1 MTFLTDLQA
10 TVCSVARSKSV
21 PMRSACLFAA
31 GLVGASGLLV
41 GCTASSEEVRP
52 NPDELF
58 FPTGAAVSPDD
69 SILFVANAN
78 SELRFDSGSVGV
90 VDLESVDVVSR
101 DWMLNGTVPDGCGPD
116 PDHAET
122 LVCSEEAFM
131 LASAAARIG
140 NFATDIAVQ
149 DMGDGALRL
158 IVPTRGDP
166 SVAWLDWDGAQL
178 SCGSGQGFA
187 QCDEPHRLQF
197 VHDDPELSG
206 LPDEPFDAFAD
217 SAGQFAIV
225 THLTTGAVT
234 LIDSPI
240 GGAARVSDVLTGF
253 FSADPSTGLRG
264 ATGVAG
270 RTPTA
275 ADDIIYVASRTEDR
289 IQTFTVGRPVNNAD
303 PYLLPGNFFFLNLV
317 GANSGGSS
325 DSRSLA
331 FSASGDRL
339 YIVNRRPPTLQVF
352 DTSLTEAGVPRNM
365 GIGATDICR
374 QASTLSVLG
383 DGDNERAYVTCF
395 QDGQLYI
402 VDPRGLS
409 MVEDII
415 SIGRGPY
422 AVATAPS
429 RKKVYVTNYLEDTIA
444 VVDVAPDS
452 IFHNRGVLRIGEV
465 RPL

>member
-1 MTFLTDLQA
+1 MTFLTPRQA
-10 TVCSVARSKSV
+10 TLCGNRGSKSL
-21 PMRSACLFAA
+21 PMRSACLLLCGLFA
-31 GLVGASGLLV
+31 
-41 GCTASSEEVRP
+41 GCTADADEVRP
-52 NPDELF
+52 EPDQLF

-78 SELRFDSGSVGV
+78 SELRYDSGTVGV
-90 VDLESVDVVSR
+90 VDLEAVDVVAR
-101 DWMLNGTVPDGCGPD
+101 EWMLNGTVPAGCGPD
-116 PDHAET
+116 LDHRET

-131 LASAAARIG
+131 LADSAARIG

-149 DMGDGALRL
+149 DTGGGTLRL

-166 SVAWLDWDGAQL
+166 SVAWLDWDGSQL
-178 SCGSGQGFA
+178 QCNSGAQGFA
-187 QCDEPHRLQF
+187 LCDEPHRLQF

-206 LPDEPFDAFAD
+206 LPDEPFEAFAD
-217 SAGQFAIV
+217 SAGEFAVV

-234 LIDSPI
+234 LINSPST
-240 GGAARVSDVLTGF
+240 GDAVVADVLSGF
-253 FSADPSTGLRG
+253 FAADPLTGLRG

-289 IQTFTVGRPVNNAD
+289 IQTFTVGRPVNNAE
-303 PYLLPGNFFFLNLV
+303 PYLLPGNYFFLNLV
-317 GANSGGSS
+317 GGNSGGSS

-331 FSASGDRL
+331 FSPSGDRL
-339 YIVNRRPPTLQVF
+339 YVVNRRPPSLQIF
-352 DTSLTEAGVPRNM
+352 DTSLSSTGVPKNQ

-374 QASTLSVLG
+374 QASTLSVMDSG
-383 DGDNERAYVTCF
+383 DGERAYVTCF
-395 QDGQLYI
+395 QDGQLYV

-409 MVEDII
+409 MVEDIV
-415 SIGRGPY
+415 SVGRGPY

-429 RKKVYVTNYLEDTIA
+429 RKKVYVTNFLEDTVA

-452 IFHNRGVLRIGEV
+452 IFHNRVVLRIGEV